1 MNKISDRTIYCQ
13 THLADVTLTGART
26 EEQETN
32 INILPHEKTF
42 SIETSNPTMFKRL
55 VKRTLANPEE
65 WRLTQVWAPA
75 DYPINQC
82 SVACFTAPISCITL
96 RTFSPSDAQ
105 SLQSACAHY
114 RLSAQTNCQNT
125 VYPPQNHPYNRRYAP
140 RTHICTPTPQNAL

>member
-1 MNKISDRTIYCQ
+1 MKITDRTIYCQ

-42 SIETSNPTMFKRL
+42 TIETSNPTTFKRL

-75 DYPINQC
+75 EYPISQC

-96 RTFSPSDAQ
+96 RTFSPKAPTLTVEQRTALAERLCKARMTTDAP
-105 SLQSACAHY
+105 LPE
-114 RLSAQTNCQNT
+114 NT
-125 VYPPQNHPYNRRYAP
+125 VDRS
-140 RTHICTPTPQNAL
+140 